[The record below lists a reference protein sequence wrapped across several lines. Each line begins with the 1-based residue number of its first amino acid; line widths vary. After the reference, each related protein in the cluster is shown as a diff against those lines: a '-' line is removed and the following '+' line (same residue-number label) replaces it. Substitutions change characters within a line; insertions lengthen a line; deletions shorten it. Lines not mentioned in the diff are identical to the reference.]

1 MHQNQRNK
9 VSIMRVYCQ
18 NLKLQQKSS
27 LMKKSRVSK
36 RLLKRLL
43 KIVLRRILNKE
54 KLRTMMIILLQVKK
68 SKKAKMEQKI
78 ALKTLLRMESGKRFL
93 KMYQELRLKVA
104 LTLKRL
110 QMKIVSTMLQNKNH
124 NLIVNLT
131 HW

>member
-27 LMKKSRVSK
+27 LMKKLRVSK

-104 LTLKRL
+104 LTSKRL
-110 QMKIVSTMLQNKNH
+110 QMKIVSTILQNKNH
-124 NLIVNLT
+124 YLIVNLT